1 MKVVPRIWCPEQTVV
16 GSLGAE
22 FAPLAAGRVTE
33 PTDHIGVNSLAAE
46 SNSKTTQITRS
57 QLFGRG
63 VDFAESI
70 FLLAR
75 PAESIFRDV
84 KGERSPKRL
93 RVWRVRALGGLARA
107 MRGKSPERILR
118 GTGFA
123 YSVESHVRN
132 AQSCFCCLRHLRVAS
147 CVKKSTVEFKTMTI

>member
-33 PTDHIGVNSLAAE
+33 PTDHIGVNSLVAE
-46 SNSKTTQITRS
+46 SNSKSTRITRS

-75 PAESIFRDV
+75 PARDV

-107 MRGKSPERILR
+107 MRGKSPARIPR

-132 AQSCFCCLRHLRVAS
+132 AQSCFCCLRNLRVAS
-147 CVKKSTVEFKTMTI
+147 CVKKKVQ

>member
-1 MKVVPRIWCPEQTVV
+1 MSVNYWCRVCVACGEWLPNPWKVN
-16 GSLGAE
+16 
-22 FAPLAAGRVTE
+22 
-33 PTDHIGVNSLAAE
+33 GVKYLAAE
-46 SNSKTTQITRS
+46 SISTPTQNWRS
-57 QLFGRG
+57 QLSCRG
-63 VDFAESI
+63 VDFTESI

-107 MRGKSPERILR
+107 MRGKSPARIPR

-147 CVKKSTVEFKTMTI
+147 CVKQVQ